1 MKLTVIYDNDLLRKD
16 LKPDWGFSCL
26 VETNE
31 TLKVLFDTGFK
42 PSILI
47 GNMEKLGINPKTI
60 NFVVIS
66 HPHLDHTGGL
76 KDFLRLNSKATVYV
90 PQSFPEFLENVK
102 MVKVKNSLKISE
114 NLIIVEDSKE
124 FEQFLLAKT
133 SKGYILITGCS
144 HPGLEKI
151 IFEASKFGKI
161 FGVVGGFHGFNDFKV
176 LENISFV
183 CPCHCTI
190 HKKEIAKIFPE
201 KYVEC
206 GVGKVLEIV

>member
-1 MKLTVIYDNDLLRKD
+1 LKLTVIYDNDLLRKD

-26 VETNE
+26 IETNE

-114 NLIIVEDSKE
+114 NLIIVEDPKE
-124 FEQFLLAKT
+124 FEQFLLTKT

-190 HKKEIAKIFPE
+190 HKREIAKIFPE
-201 KYVEC
+201 KYVKC

>member
-31 TLKVLFDTGFK
+31 NLKVLFDTGFK

-144 HPGLEKI
+144 HPGLEKM
-151 IFEASKFGKI
+151 IFESSKFGKI

-176 LENISFV
+176 L
-183 CPCHCTI
+183 
-190 HKKEIAKIFPE
+190 
-201 KYVEC
+201 
-206 GVGKVLEIV
+206 

>member
-1 MKLTVIYDNDLLRKD
+1 LKLTVIYDNDLLRKD

-31 TLKVLFDTGFK
+31 NLKVLFDTGFK

-144 HPGLEKI
+144 HPGLEKM

>member
-31 TLKVLFDTGFK
+31 NLKVLFDTGFK

-144 HPGLEKI
+144 HPGLEKM